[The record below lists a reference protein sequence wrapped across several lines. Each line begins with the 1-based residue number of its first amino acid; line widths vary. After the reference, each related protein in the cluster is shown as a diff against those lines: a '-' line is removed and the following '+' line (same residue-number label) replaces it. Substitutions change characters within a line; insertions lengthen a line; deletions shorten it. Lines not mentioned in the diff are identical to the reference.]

1 MTQREP
7 QVPNG
12 HICSPQ
18 DSRSKQTVPISVNP
32 SRLSPAEGQ
41 WKEHQ
46 AGDRRRLEWRWW
58 AGLHMPAVPQYLDQE
73 ALSMENSC
81 NSHTSSKDG
90 IPDSDGKGTLGQRH
104 RDDIRTLAGKLLT
117 VQDEERRRISR
128 DLHDDVNQR
137 LGAIGLQL
145 DSLSNQLPVSP
156 IAVRKRIRAIRRHV
170 SELSDDVREL
180 AYRFHQTTVE
190 DLGLIVALQRYL
202 NDFVKRTGIN
212 ARFTKPR
219 SIDALPPQ
227 LATCLY
233 RIAQESLGNVGLHA
247 KASQV
252 SVTITISSDTASLTI
267 CDDGVGMDAEEIG
280 RRKAGLG
287 MLSMQERARL
297 MNGSVAWHSSPGE
310 GTKVIASFPLGESRP

>member
-1 MTQREP
+1 MAFVGR
-7 QVPNG
+7 V
-12 HICSPQ
+12 
-18 DSRSKQTVPISVNP
+18 
-32 SRLSPAEGQ
+32 AY
-41 WKEHQ
+41 
-46 AGDRRRLEWRWW
+46 AGST
-58 AGLHMPAVPQYLDQE
+58 QYLDQE

-81 NSHTSSKDG
+81 NPYTSSKDG
-90 IPDSDGKGTLGQRH
+90 ISDTDGKGTLGQRQQ
-104 RDDIRTLAGKLLT
+104 DDIRTLAGKLLT

-145 DSLSNQLPVSP
+145 DSLSTHLPVSP
-156 IAVRKRIRAIRRHV
+156 LAVRKRIRAIRRHV

-190 DLGLIVALQRYL
+190 DLGLIAALQRYL

-219 SIDALPPQ
+219 SIDSISPQ

-252 SVTITISSDTASLTI
+252 SVAIAVSSDTASLTI
-267 CDDGVGMDAEEIG
+267 CDDGVGMDAEELR

-297 MNGSVAWHSSPGE
+297 MNGSVTWHSSPGE

>member
-1 MTQREP
+1 MAKACNKIVAP
-7 QVPNG
+7 GV
-12 HICSPQ
+12 
-18 DSRSKQTVPISVNP
+18 KV
-32 SRLSPAEGQ
+32 
-41 WKEHQ
+41 
-46 AGDRRRLEWRWW
+46 
-58 AGLHMPAVPQYLDQE
+58 AGLDCEGEQE
-73 ALSMENSC
+73 N
-81 NSHTSSKDG
+81 
-90 IPDSDGKGTLGQRH
+90 RH
-104 RDDIRTLAGKLLT
+104 REDLRTLAGKLLT

-145 DSLSNQLPVSP
+145 DSLSRNLPGSP
-156 IAVRKRIRAIRRHV
+156 TTVRQRIRAIRRHV

-190 DLGLIVALQRYL
+190 DLGLVVALQRYL

-219 SIDALPPQ
+219 SAAPIPLR

-252 SVTITISSDTASLTI
+252 TLVLTVSSDTISLTI
-267 CDDGVGMDAEEIG
+267 WDNGIGMDLEEV
-280 RRKAGLG
+280 RSRKEGLG

-297 MNGSVAWHSSPGE
+297 LNGSVVWHSSPGE
-310 GTKVIASFPLGESRP
+310 GTRVTANFVLGAESS